1 MSIKQT
7 IQRPDAV
14 FWDWDGTLVDSYGF
28 LNDAHSHTLTALGFQ
43 PFKDGEYKQY
53 FGKPR
58 ETLYPA
64 IYKDK
69 CEEAKEIFGKYVVE
83 NSHKIP
89 IIPDGKIVL
98 EHFHAQNI
106 PMGIVSNK
114 KADLI
119 ALEVAHLGWQK
130 YFSIIVGAGDAE
142 ADKPSATPLLLALER
157 AGIDHKT
164 NIIWYVGDTE
174 NDLACAQSAGC
185 EALFLTGHDDTQA
198 LLQKYA
204 PIITFENYS
213 QLKEILVAI

>member
-1 MSIKQT
+1 MSLAQN

-28 LNDAHSHTLTALGFQ
+28 LNDAHSHTLVTLGFS

-89 IIPDGKIVL
+89 VIPDGEIVL
-98 EHFHAQNI
+98 NYLYEQKI

-114 KADLI
+114 KSDLI

-130 YFSIIVGAGDAE
+130 YFTTIVGAGDAK
-142 ADKPSATPLLLALER
+142 ADKPSPEPLLMALKRER
-157 AGIDHKT
+157 IDPKIS
-164 NIIWYVGDTE
+164 NVWYIGDTE
-174 NDLACAQSAGC
+174 NDLACAQSSGC
-185 EALFLTGHDDTQA
+185 ESLFLTGHDDTQE
-198 LLQKYA
+198 LLNKYS
-204 PIITFENYS
+204 PIITFESYS

>member
-1 MSIKQT
+1 MSLEQN
-7 IQRPDAV
+7 IQQPDAV

-28 LNDAHSHTLTALGFQ
+28 LNDAHSHTLVALGFQ

-58 ETLYPA
+58 DTLYPA
-64 IYKDK
+64 IYKEK
-69 CEEAKEIFGKYVVE
+69 CEEAKEIFGKYVVQ

-89 IIPDGKIVL
+89 IIADGKIVL
-98 EHFHAQNI
+98 DYFHAQNI

-114 KADLI
+114 KSDLI
-119 ALEVAHLGWQK
+119 ALEVEHLGWQK
-130 YFSIIVGAGDAE
+130 YFTVIVGAGDAD
-142 ADKPSATPLLLALER
+142 ADKPSPAPLLLALER

-164 NIIWYVGDTE
+164 SKIWYVGDTE
-174 NDLACAQSAGC
+174 NDLACAQGAGC
-185 EALFLTGHDDTQA
+185 ASLFLTGHEDTQE
-198 LLQKYA
+198 LLRKYA

>member
-1 MSIKQT
+1 MSLEQN
-7 IQRPDAV
+7 IQQPDAV

-28 LNDAHSHTLTALGFQ
+28 LNDAHSHTLVTLGFQ
-43 PFKDGEYKQY
+43 PFKEGEYKQY

-89 IIPDGKIVL
+89 IIPDGKTVL
-98 EHFHAQNI
+98 EHFHTQNI

-114 KADLI
+114 KSDLI
-119 ALEVAHLGWQK
+119 ALEVAHLGWQE
-130 YFSIIVGAGDAE
+130 YFQIIVGAGDAE
-142 ADKPSATPLLLALER
+142 ADKPSPTPLLLALER
-157 AGIDHKT
+157 ANIDPKAS
-164 NIIWYVGDTE
+164 NVWYIGDTE
-174 NDLACAQSAGC
+174 NDLACAQSAGA
-185 EALFLTGHDDTQA
+185 ESLFLTGHDDTQE
-198 LLQKYA
+198 LLQEYE